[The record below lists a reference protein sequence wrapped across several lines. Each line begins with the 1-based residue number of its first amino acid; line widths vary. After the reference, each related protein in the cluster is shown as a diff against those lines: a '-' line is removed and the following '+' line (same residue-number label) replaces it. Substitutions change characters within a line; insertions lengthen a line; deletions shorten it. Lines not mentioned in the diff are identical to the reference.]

1 MKLENENQKRKSNL
15 KRRVFKMKNKILK
28 AINFIVAIIFL
39 LSICLLD
46 SDTWIPCIVCFVC
59 EIWFAIF
66 VFANKETLMKY

>member
-1 MKLENENQKRKSNL
+1 MKIEIKMNGGNK
-15 KRRVFKMKNKILK
+15 KMKNKILK
-28 AINFIVAIIFL
+28 TINFIVAIIFL

>member
-1 MKLENENQKRKSNL
+1 
-15 KRRVFKMKNKILK
+15 MKNKILK
-28 AINFIVAIIFL
+28 AINYIMAIIFL

>member
-1 MKLENENQKRKSNL
+1 
-15 KRRVFKMKNKILK
+15 MKNKVLK